1 MSDWEK
7 HVVET
12 LNFNATVLVF
22 DQSDLCAIL
31 LSGSMDTHVVAMLRE
46 KVNAATI
53 GKRYNYIVDL
63 DGLTYISSTGLGFLM
78 YLLKHQREFV
88 YLSHPKLAV
97 LKPFNLLGIRTMFRY
112 YQTVG
117 DLEKQPE
124 VPAEILSPF
133 WVEKEEVAAAR
144 QRKKWVNILRDYLVD
159 GELTREIQLMSAY
172 LGAAEDGD
180 SITLPA
186 EEKYASVLYKFLDR
200 AFDNVN
206 EYSGEPIDEAAIEL
220 MAKELMANAVKH
232 GYGGQPGGMVT
243 ARYAADRVRIEITFS
258 DHGKGYS
265 PAAAS
270 DDAQPAAGLQL
281 LRKIFDELTVGEAQ
295 HQAAEGLVLGK
306 GTTVRMVKYLKPRSR
321 PASA

>member
-1 MSDWEK
+1 MADFEK

-22 DQSDLCAIL
+22 DTADLCAIL

-46 KVNAATI
+46 KVNAATV
-53 GKRYNYIVDL
+53 GKRFNYIVDL

-78 YLLKHQREFV
+78 YLLKHQREYV

-117 DLEKQPE
+117 DLEQRPE
-124 VPAEILSPF
+124 VPAEVLSPF

-144 QRKKWVNILRDYLVD
+144 QRKKWVNILRDYLID
-159 GELTREIQLMSAY
+159 GELTREIQQMSAY

-180 SITLPA
+180 TITLPA

-200 AFDNVN
+200 AFHTVN
-206 EYSGEPIDEAAIEL
+206 EFSGEPIDEAAIEL
-220 MAKELMANAVKH
+220 IAKELMANAVNH
-232 GYGGQPGGMVT
+232 AYGNRPGGTVV
-243 ARYAADRVRIEITFS
+243 ARYSTDRVRIEITFT
-258 DHGKGYS
+258 DHGRGFS
-265 PAAAS
+265 PAAP
-270 DDAQPAAGLQL
+270 DEGGLPGAGLQL
-281 LRKIFDELTVGEAQ
+281 LRKIFDELTVGEAPRGVAQ
-295 HQAAEGLVLGK
+295 GLVLGK
-306 GTTVRMVKYLKPRSR
+306 GTTLRMVKYVKPRTR